1 MASKIIVI
9 GSPNCQ
15 LQTVFTKLAKL
26 HTKQNF
32 AFAIIVGNL
41 FGDCS
46 TEAEL
51 NEISALLQGNIH
63 VPVTT
68 YFTMG
73 SRPLPTRIVEKIEA
87 DDEVCSNLYF
97 LGKRGVL
104 KTAEGIRIAALGGQ
118 LDQSGPSK
126 SKPESNASGKFQTTY
141 TESDARALYGMGN
154 ADILITNQWP
164 KDIRF
169 GSKVPIPE
177 DYASQSS
184 ETQIISDLCATLKP
198 RYHFSTSDSFF
209 YEREPFFH
217 MPSEDSPQTKPMTRF
232 ISLAAFDS
240 PSKQKALYAFSLDHT
255 SAAPLT
261 IPAGVTASPLSAPQA
276 KRKNLPSQQES
287 YSRFASHDSSKS
299 HSNNRRG
306 KRQQREPPPGPDR
319 CFFCLSNPNVATH
332 LITSIGDQSYL
343 TIAKGPLPTKEFFPS
358 LGFPGHI
365 LIIPFEHSPTISS
378 IADAA
383 TRTAT
388 LAEMSRFNQRL
399 RRMVSDRSSEQ
410 LGAVTWEV
418 SRGGGIHTHWQFLP
432 VSISLLNQ
440 NLVELAFQVEAEN
453 LSYPK
458 FRITTSTHSADNN
471 VNADGE
477 TSDAP
482 AQQGDYFQVSI
493 WTPEQKN
500 PKPAT
505 DAADSTDS
513 KLSSDHGTE
522 KVMTLDLD
530 PSFQFDLQFGRRVM
544 AKLLQ
549 LDKRM
554 NWRDAPQSQV
564 EEEADANAFKEA
576 FKEYDFSLE

>member
-1 MASKIIVI
+1 M
-9 GSPNCQ
+9 
-15 LQTVFTKLAKL
+15 FTKLAKL

-68 YFTMG
+68 YFTVG

-87 DDEVCSNLYF
+87 DDEVCPNLYF
-97 LGKRGVL
+97 LGKRGIL

-118 LDQSGPSK
+118 LEQSGSSK
-126 SKPESNASGKFQTTY
+126 SKPETNATGKFQSTY
-141 TESDARALYGMGN
+141 SESDARALYGMHN

-169 GSKVPIPE
+169 GSKVEVPE
-177 DYASQSS
+177 DYKSKSS
-184 ETQIISDLCATLKP
+184 EVQIISDVCSTLRP

-217 MPSEDSPQTKPMTRF
+217 MPTEDNPDTKPITRF
-232 ISLAAFDS
+232 ISLASFD
-240 PSKQKALYAFSLDHT
+240 SKQKALYAFSLDP
-255 SAAPLT
+255 SATAPLT

-276 KRKNLPSQQES
+276 KRKNLPSQKES
-287 YSRFASHDSSKS
+287 FSRFATHDS
-299 HSNNRRG
+299 HRDYNQHRG

-319 CFFCLSNPNVATH
+319 CFFCLSNPNIATH

-343 TIAKGPLPTKEFFPS
+343 TIAKGPLPPANFFPF

-365 LIIPFEHSPTISS
+365 LIIPFEHSPTLGMIS
-378 IADAA
+378 DPA
-383 TRTAT
+383 TRSSTYT
-388 LAEMSRFNQRL
+388 EMVRFNTAL
-399 RRMVSDRSSEQ
+399 RHMVSDRSSGQ

-418 SRGGGIHTHWQFLP
+418 SRAGGIHTHWQFLP
-432 VSISLLNQ
+432 VPMDILKD
-440 NLVELAFQVEAEN
+440 NLVELAFKVEAEN
-453 LSYPK
+453 LKYPQ
-458 FRITTSTHSADNN
+458 FSTRAVPQSGGAAN
-471 VNADGE
+471 GE
-477 TSDAP
+477 IESGSEQTER
-482 AQQGDYFQVSI
+482 GDYFRVSI
-493 WTPEQKN
+493 WSSGEKE
-500 PKPAT
+500 
-505 DAADSTDS
+505 TDS
-513 KLSSDHGTE
+513 EDQKENKEEEKSNHDANASKSRPPGSE
-522 KVMTLDLD
+522 KVMTLELN
-530 PSFQFDLQFGRRVM
+530 PNFQFDLQFGRRVM

-554 NWRDAPQSQV
+554 NWKDATQSQA

-576 FKEYDFSLE
+576 FKTYDFSLE

>member
-1 MASKIIVI
+1 MTSKIIVI

-15 LQTVFTKLAKL
+15 LRALFTKLAKL

-51 NEISALLQGNIH
+51 DEISALLQGHIH

-73 SRPLPTRIVEKIEA
+73 SRALPTRIVEKIEA
-87 DDEVCSNLYF
+87 DDEVCPNLYF

-104 KTAEGIRIAALGGQ
+104 KTAEGVRIAALGGQ

-126 SKPESNASGKFQTTY
+126 SKPESNASGKFQSTY

-169 GSKVPIPE
+169 GSKVPVPD

-184 ETQIISDLCATLKP
+184 EKQIVSDLCSTLKP

-217 MPSEDSPQTKPMTRF
+217 MPSEDSPQIKPITRF

-240 PSKQKALYAFSLDHT
+240 PTKQKALYAFSLDHT

-276 KRKNLPSQQES
+276 KRKNLPSQHES
-287 YSRFASHDSSKS
+287 FSRFAAHDSSA
-299 HSNNRRG
+299 HQPNRRG

-358 LGFPGHI
+358 LGFPGHV
-365 LIIPFEHSPTISS
+365 LIIPLEHSPTLGS

-388 LAEMSRFNQRL
+388 LAEMTRFNDSL
-399 RRMVSDRSSEQ
+399 RRMVSERSSGQ

-418 SRGGGIHTHWQFLP
+418 SRTGGIHTHWQFLP
-432 VSISLLNQ
+432 VPIDLVNQ
-440 NLVELAFQVEAEN
+440 RLVELAFQVEAEN
-453 LSYPK
+453 LNYPK
-458 FRITTSTHSADNN
+458 FKMTSSTRPDGKAVDT
-471 VNADGE
+471 DGE
-477 TSDAP
+477 TVDALRR
-482 AQQGDYFQVSI
+482 QGDYFQVSI
-493 WTPEQKN
+493 W
-500 PKPAT
+500 KPGQQDSESAT
-505 DAADSTDS
+505 DETTDPKEPS
-513 KLSSDHGTE
+513 PSSGGLE
-522 KVMTLDLD
+522 KVMTLGLD

-554 NWRDAPQSQV
+554 NWRDAPQSQA
-564 EEEADANAFKEA
+564 EEEIDANAFKEA
-576 FKEYDFSLE
+576 FKTYDFSLE